1 MKGLFGDFVSS
12 DGFFFINVL
21 MQFLPADLH
30 LQSSSSF
37 RVGSD
42 EAKEML
48 NRLGADEVFTESQ
61 LEVKNIKGLLVSL
74 SSIHSL
80 WLII

>member
-12 DGFFFINVL
+12 GVFFINVL
-21 MQFLPADLH
+21 MQFLPAGLH
-30 LQSSSSF
+30 LQSTSSF
-37 RVGSD
+37 RAGSD

-48 NRLGADEVFTESQ
+48 KRLGADEVFTESQ
-61 LEVKNIKGLLVSL
+61 LEVKNIKDVLVSL
-74 SSIHSL
+74 SSMYSL

>member
-12 DGFFFINVL
+12 GVFFINVL

-30 LQSSSSF
+30 LQSTSSF
-37 RVGSD
+37 RAGSD

-48 NRLGADEVFTESQ
+48 KRLGADEVFTESQ
-61 LEVKNIKGLLVSL
+61 LEVKNIKDLLVSL
-74 SSIHSL
+74 SSMYSL

>member
-12 DGFFFINVL
+12 DGFFIINVL

-30 LQSSSSF
+30 LQISSSF

-48 NRLGADEVFTESQ
+48 KRLGADEVFTESQ

-80 WLII
+80 WLMI